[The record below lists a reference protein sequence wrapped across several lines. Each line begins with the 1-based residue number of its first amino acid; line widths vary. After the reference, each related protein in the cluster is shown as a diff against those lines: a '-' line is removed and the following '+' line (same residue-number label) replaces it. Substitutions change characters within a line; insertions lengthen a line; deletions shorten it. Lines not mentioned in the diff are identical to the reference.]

1 VASVGKPAVRTKPDI
16 GVEEVCDL
24 MAEALKKK
32 LRRIAPKQRE
42 TLVLALGATRLP
54 VLAFDSV
61 VTCFRERH
69 RAIFERGL
77 MSDKRATTT
86 ALGRQRSRRIEG
98 V

>member
-1 VASVGKPAVRTKPDI
+1 
-16 GVEEVCDL
+16 

-69 RAIFERGL
+69 RAIFEGADSCAIWIVGPTEML
-77 MSDKRATTT
+77 TKR
-86 ALGRQRSRRIEG
+86 LD